1 LRPLIRLAAKAARHL
16 LPQGEKEEEVL
27 EKTPMP
33 EPRKKRSWHDSLPF
47 PRHWLGY
54 IVLKLAVL
62 VLAAILVLRFTGK
75 L

>member
-1 LRPLIRLAAKAARHL
+1 MTKT
-16 LPQGEKEEEVL
+16 LPPAPPHKGEGSKV
-27 EKTPMP
+27 
-33 EPRKKRSWHDSLPF
+33 KKRSWHDSLPF

>member
-1 LRPLIRLAAKAARHL
+1 MA
-16 LPQGEKEEEVL
+16 
-27 EKTPMP
+27 KTPP
-33 EPRKKRSWHDSLPF
+33 PTPPHKGEGRKRSWHDSLPF
-47 PRHWLGY
+47 PRHWLAY